1 MKNPLTSLDELIWKQ
16 FEKVTQ
22 YAHKNYGWDKYDLTN
37 VMETAASGLMIG
49 YGTYVVTAATMA
61 NSFSRSI
68 GYAFLGTGTGLLGII
83 FGSLSRR
90 RNENE
95 RAKELQKL
103 LQTGAASKPHYTAIR
118 PAALL
123 GFTYIATQGLLGD
136 RLKNENLNMAFDLA
150 LITGNLGIYFFTVA
164 SYFKDQIMTP
174 PSAKK
179 PFWKTLYQQAA
190 NRLKPKPALQPVEDP
205 AGKYASVETYI

>member
-1 MKNPLTSLDELIWKQ
+1 MTPLTSLDELIWKQ

-37 VMETAASGLMIG
+37 VMETAASGLMMG
-49 YGTYVVTAATMA
+49 YGTYLVTAATMA
-61 NSFSRSI
+61 NSFSRGI

-90 RNENE
+90 RNENG
-95 RAKELQKL
+95 RTKELQKL
-103 LQTGAASKPHYTAIR
+103 LQTGAASKPHYNALR
-118 PAALL
+118 PLALF
-123 GFTYIATQGLLGD
+123 GFTYVATWGLLSNQI
-136 RLKNENLNMAFDLA
+136 KNENLNRVFDFAF
-150 LITGNLGIYFFTVA
+150 ITGELGFIFFTAA

-179 PFWKTLYQQAA
+179 SFLKTLYQQAA